1 MATQFAN
8 GKTTTSGLVFM
19 YDTTDKE
26 NCYKGEPTT
35 NKAGG
40 VHLGFNG
47 SRWGKTT
54 DYPLKGS
61 LPFQLQ
67 GDVYQLINGN
77 NYWGSAGDFSPE
89 YNKTYTLSYWYYLSS
104 DSNLSSW
111 HNSFFGEPQGGG
123 SIYTTVSSKSND
135 TFSVTGTNT
144 WRYGSV
150 NITTSTPV
158 NSYTYFRGTYTS
170 GGTDNLPSGL
180 VYIANF
186 QLEEKSHPTPF
197 TNSTRSGTEGLK
209 DLMVTSQIDISNVS
223 FDANAQM
230 TFDGSDDHALT
241 SNNVTVNGSQTLTAI
256 AIISGGPQS
265 PAGIIS
271 NHDYANNSNFGLNH
285 INGNRIGISIGYT
298 DNTREYDSKYT
309 TYTATVGVPFYIAM
323 TFDQLTNTVKLYVNG
338 ILDSTFVLSKTVKF
352 TSRPIVLGRWDYQYN
367 YYYFNG
373 KIPTAQY
380 YNRALTNEEVLQN
393 YNAIKTRF
401 NLA

>member
-1 MATQFAN
+1 MGIAGGPNLNQD
-8 GKTTTSGLVFM
+8 GLVFL
-19 YDTTDKE
+19 YDVFDQD
-26 NCYKGEPTT
+26 NSYKGEPTT

-40 VHLGFNG
+40 VHLGFSG
-47 SRWGKTT
+47 GRWGKTT
-54 DYPLKGS
+54 DYPLKDS
-61 LPFQLQ
+61 LPFQLK

-77 NYWGSAGDFSPE
+77 NYWGSAGDFSPA

-180 VYIANF
+180 IYITNF

-197 TNSTRSGTEGLK
+197 TSSTRSTTQGLLDVVGTNQI
-209 DLMVTSQIDISNVS
+209 DLSQIS

-230 TFDGSDDHALT
+230 YFDGTDDYIDIT
-241 SNNVTVNGSQTLTAI
+241 SSSNLEIVDNVTVEATLKVNTSNLGSVKVIANKYSGTGWEFVLGSAGNFAFGGRNGDGTYYSSDSGVII
-256 AIISGGPQS
+256 A
-265 PAGIIS
+265 
-271 NHDYANNSNFGLNH
+271 
-285 INGNRIGISIGYT
+285 
-298 DNTREYDSKYT
+298 DNTYHHI
-309 TYTATVGVPFYIAM
+309 VGVKTGLYWKTYVDGILKSTVTAGSVG
-323 TFDQLTNTVKLYVNG
+323 TLYNTVAMQ
-338 ILDSTFVLSKTVKF
+338 
-352 TSRPIVLGRWDYQYN
+352 LGREGS
-367 YYYFNG
+367 YYYTNMYLNG
-373 KIPTAQY
+373 FKV
-380 YNRALTNEEVLQN
+380 YNRAFTNEEVLQN
-393 YNAIKTRF
+393 YNATKSRF
-401 NLA
+401 NLK